1 VAEDLSVPPLRRLA
15 YLALFLG
22 FAQVVF
28 GAVVRIT
35 GSGMGCGDNWPDCLG
50 QLTPAN
56 MGPGLLIEIS
66 HRYGAVALSLAVL
79 GLIVAAFITRKDPG
93 VAGPRGVLRP
103 AILAGVLVLAAA
115 IFGAITVKLE
125 LHPLIVVAHL
135 AIAMALLAVIVVA
148 LVRSG
153 GFGAKDLSPDAAPR
167 TFRAGR
173 IAVGLT
179 FIILVLGALTANVPG
194 APIACTGFP
203 WCRSIEGSATPVAIH
218 ITHRVVAFLL
228 LGHLIGMVIGSRK
241 RGDPPIIRTSVMIA
255 LGLVV
260 LQVLIAAGMV
270 EMHLPAVMRSVHQ
283 AVGTAI
289 WITIVAATT
298 LAGNRPGYAVPAD
311 VVRESPSRGTFA
323 TPEGV
328 ST

>member
-1 VAEDLSVPPLRRLA
+1 MPPLRRLA
-15 YLALFLG
+15 YLALVLG

-50 QLTPAN
+50 SITPVN
-56 MGPGLLIEIS
+56 TSPGLLIEIS
-66 HRYGAVALSLAVL
+66 HRYGALALSLSVL
-79 GLIVAAFITRKDPG
+79 ALIVAAFLTRRTSGVGGPG
-93 VAGPRGVLRP
+93 GVLRP
-103 AILAGVLVLAAA
+103 AVLAGVLVLAAA
-115 IFGAITVKLE
+115 IFGAITVKME
-125 LHPLIVVAHL
+125 LHPFIVVIHL

-148 LVRSG
+148 LVRAG
-153 GFGAKDLSPDAAPR
+153 GLGAGKVSAGSAPR
-167 TFRAGR
+167 TFRAAR

-179 FIILVLGALTANVPG
+179 FTALVLGALTANVRG
-194 APIACTGFP
+194 APLACQGFP
-203 WCRSIEGSATPVAIH
+203 WCRATEGGSTPIIIH
-218 ITHRVVAFLL
+218 VTHRIIAFAV
-228 LGHLIGMVIGSRK
+228 LGHLIGMAIGSHKRK
-241 RGDPPIIRTSVMIA
+241 EPPTIRTAVSIA

-260 LQVLIAAGMV
+260 LQVLVAAGMV

-283 AVGTAI
+283 GVGTAL
-289 WITIVAATT
+289 WITVVAVAT
-298 LAGNRPGYAVPAD
+298 LARGRAVHPAPPE